1 MAYSIRFKRR
11 ARTELDECCETYGE
25 AFRNDIWDWLRNIA
39 TAAESNDNFDSIDVV
54 ELLDE
59 AMEHDEQQWRYALR
73 RGFSAKLPDK
83 IKASFVVVKKRCL
96 PWRLSFAEAWFQVLG
111 RFDCSVGAHFVIDHV
126 NKQVVFVLFDG
137 LPGQP

>member
-25 AFRNDIWDWLRNIA
+25 AFRNDIWSWLRDIA
-39 TAAESNDNFDSIDVV
+39 RRAEAGDALDSIDAV

-59 AMEHDEQQWRYALR
+59 ALEHDEQQWRYALR
-73 RGFSAKLPDK
+73 RWREATLTDR
-83 IKASFVVVKKRCL
+83 IKASFVAFRKRCL
-96 PWRLSFAEAWFQVLG
+96 PWRLSFAEGWFQVLG
-111 RFDCSVGAHFVIDHV
+111 RFDCSVGAHFVVDHV
-126 NKQVVFVLFDG
+126 NKQIVFVLFDG